1 MYTHLCSRINADAYY
16 ARVQIAPIHAYSRL
30 NTTYALHAHKWTYAD
45 RECAH
50 DDWFCGL
57 RQRGYGGTDIYP
69 EIHADKHICTCTHIR
84 VIASPNIYVHSFCVC
99 RQGDTSHIHKH
110 RQMHAHGRTTTYAQ
124 RNISRV
130 MYASCFFF
138 RYVKCNHT
146 VVCCMSVST
155 TPCV

>member
-1 MYTHLCSRINADAYY
+1 MYTHLCNRINADAYY

-50 DDWFCGL
+50 DEWFCGL

-69 EIHADKHICTCTHIR
+69 EIHADKHICTCAHIR

-130 MYASCFFF
+130 MYASCFFSD
-138 RYVKCNHT
+138 T
-146 VVCCMSVST
+146 
-155 TPCV
+155 

>member
-1 MYTHLCSRINADAYY
+1 MYTHLCNRINADAYY

-84 VIASPNIYVHSFCVC
+84 VIASPNIYVIVSVYVD
-99 RQGDTSHIHKH
+99 REIHLIYINIGKC
-110 RQMHAHGRTTTYAQ
+110 MHVDARPHTHNATLAELCTLRA
-124 RNISRV
+124 
-130 MYASCFFF
+130 FFPI
-138 RYVKCNHT
+138 RE
-146 VVCCMSVST
+146 M
-155 TPCV
+155 